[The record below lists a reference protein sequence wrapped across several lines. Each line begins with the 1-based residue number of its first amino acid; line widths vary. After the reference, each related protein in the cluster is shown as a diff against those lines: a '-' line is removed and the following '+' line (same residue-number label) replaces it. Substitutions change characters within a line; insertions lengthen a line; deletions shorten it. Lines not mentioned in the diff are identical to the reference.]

1 MNRVVLFVLLFLFWV
16 LLTWTPDTSAPA
28 YLQEIGVGLAMAA
41 LVTWIMG
48 AATGEKDVRWFQ
60 PKRYGWALVYAF
72 VLAAYVIKANVEVA
86 YRVLHPA
93 MPIRPGL
100 LKLKTRLRGTT
111 ARTVLGNSITLTPG
125 TLTVDLRD
133 DGVLMVHWLYVR
145 TLDEEEA
152 AQQIIG
158 RFEWFIERIFE

>member
-1 MNRVVLFVLLFLFWV
+1 MSRLLLFVLLFGFWV
-16 LLTWTPDTSAPA
+16 LLTWTPATSGPA
-28 YLQEIGVGLAMAA
+28 WLQEVGVGLAVAA

-48 AATGEKDVRWFQ
+48 EATSERNYRWLE
-60 PKRYGWALVYAF
+60 PRRYGWALVYVF
-72 VLAAYVIKANVEVA
+72 VLAAYIVKANVEVA

-100 LKLKTRLRGTT
+100 LKLKTRLRGTA

-152 AQQIIG
+152 ARQIIG
-158 RFEWFIERIFE
+158 RFEWFIAKIFE